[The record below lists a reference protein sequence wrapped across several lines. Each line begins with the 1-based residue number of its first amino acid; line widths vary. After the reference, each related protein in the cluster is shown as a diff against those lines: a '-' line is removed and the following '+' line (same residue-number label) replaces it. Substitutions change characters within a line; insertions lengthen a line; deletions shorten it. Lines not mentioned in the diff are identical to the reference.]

1 MSHVKQRKPNK
12 DSTLRF
18 YSDVRREYS
27 RLASVM
33 ELGQQKYSESYII
46 ARLAFDFYKS
56 EKTIEN
62 IVYGRV

>member
-1 MSHVKQRKPNK
+1 MSHTKKRK

-33 ELGQQKYSESYII
+33 ELGQKKYTDDYII
-46 ARLAFDFYKS
+46 ARLAHQFYKA

-62 IVYGRV
+62 IIYGRV